1 MSGERSYGQAADAMV
16 GWGDALYD
24 GDQRIRAML
33 VHGEVAGVAGLS
45 ILGPDGR
52 NGVQLLVSSEGDPSF
67 NITDQRGLR
76 VA

>member
-1 MSGERSYGQAADAMV
+1 MV